1 VTLTDSPEEAAFI
14 AAVNAQPTDDLPR
27 LIYAD
32 WLEEAG
38 FAERAE
44 QIRLQIALAQAK
56 PWDAISI
63 QHLRL
68 DLGSYRRGFPYRMT
82 VYDIPTLIRTLRSNA
97 VPIGAID
104 IGTCPL
110 NHWEELVALPEFQR
124 IEEIRFTGLTLPI
137 EPLRALRDAPNACNV
152 TTLIFNRSNS
162 LAFPEMIR
170 ELYLFPLGPQ
180 LKRLEIHFGQSGN
193 EEDLFEAMTEHG
205 QPIALEDFR
214 YAGPLSLHRMN
225 QRDGFLKVVRQVK
238 RLELPG
244 STLGIETLF
253 DDRVHPL
260 EFLKVDLSLAHSE
273 DWLFNFAGNIAASH
287 LRWVDL
293 RKSKYFEDHDVLC
306 DSWQVPPN
314 PVLNI
319 KVLRISDFD
328 SVLTDYNKANHP
340 SGWHWLD
347 VSTYSPFVSGILVDS
362 NNLADD
368 LIRYGTS
375 NSLVRL
381 TIASDGFIDQ
391 IDQERLQSHFG
402 DKLELLERAT
412 GGIEV

>member
-1 VTLTDSPEEAAFI
+1 MTRTDSPEEAAFL

-44 QIRLQIALAQAK
+44 QIRLQIALAEAK

-68 DLGSYRRGFPYRMT
+68 DLGSFRRGFPWRMT
-82 VYDIPTLIRTLRSNA
+82 VYDIPTLIRTLRSNT

-104 IGTCPL
+104 VGTCPL
-110 NHWEELVALPEFQR
+110 NHWEELVALPEFRR
-124 IEEIRFTGLTLPI
+124 IEEVRFTGLTLPI

-214 YAGPLSLHRMN
+214 YAGPLELRTIRRHEPFRRILSQLRRVELTTCRISCRGTSRLLSSMLPEADYVNLEQSDWLDIDGWAWSLSPNVQHRHWLSLGQLHSSTRRLQVASASSYASCLRVLRVDTVAVDDFFEFVEAHRQTLHWLDASRWTVPSIGCIEQLCKLSSAHALIRLTLYRARLDN
-225 QRDGFLKVVRQVK
+225 QMTAMLQKAFGN
-238 RLELPG
+238 RLEL
-244 STLGIETLF
+244 L
-253 DDRVHPL
+253 DRP
-260 EFLKVDLSLAHSE
+260 
-273 DWLFNFAGNIAASH
+273 
-287 LRWVDL
+287 
-293 RKSKYFEDHDVLC
+293 
-306 DSWQVPPN
+306 
-314 PVLNI
+314 
-319 KVLRISDFD
+319 
-328 SVLTDYNKANHP
+328 
-340 SGWHWLD
+340 
-347 VSTYSPFVSGILVDS
+347 
-362 NNLADD
+362 
-368 LIRYGTS
+368 
-375 NSLVRL
+375 
-381 TIASDGFIDQ
+381 
-391 IDQERLQSHFG
+391 
-402 DKLELLERAT
+402 T

>member
-1 VTLTDSPEEAAFI
+1 MTRTDSPEEAAFL

-44 QIRLQIALAQAK
+44 QIRLQIALAEAK

-68 DLGSYRRGFPYRMT
+68 DLGSYRRGFPWRMT
-82 VYDIPTLIRTLRSNA
+82 VYDIPTLIRTLRTNT
-97 VPIGAID
+97 VPIGAVD

-214 YAGPLSLHRMN
+214 YAGPIELRTIRRHEPFRQVLAQLRRFELLTSHVSERGTARLLGSMLPQAQYVNLEKFDWLDSDGWSWFFSNDVGNKHWLSLGRLISSSKTIPANRSSSHPSSLHVLRVDTLHDDDFFEFVDAHRDKLRWLDASRWLLPEIVNVDRLCQLSKSRNLM
-225 QRDGFLKVVRQVK
+225 RVTLTRATLTDGKISQLQQAFGN
-238 RLELPG
+238 RLEL
-244 STLGIETLF
+244 L
-253 DDRVHPL
+253 DRP
-260 EFLKVDLSLAHSE
+260 
-273 DWLFNFAGNIAASH
+273 
-287 LRWVDL
+287 
-293 RKSKYFEDHDVLC
+293 
-306 DSWQVPPN
+306 
-314 PVLNI
+314 
-319 KVLRISDFD
+319 
-328 SVLTDYNKANHP
+328 
-340 SGWHWLD
+340 
-347 VSTYSPFVSGILVDS
+347 
-362 NNLADD
+362 
-368 LIRYGTS
+368 
-375 NSLVRL
+375 
-381 TIASDGFIDQ
+381 
-391 IDQERLQSHFG
+391 
-402 DKLELLERAT
+402 T